1 MRRNG
6 NYEIVGEII
15 GLKPQRLAVDPDLSD
30 LRQALTWFN
39 TTEKKL
45 RYFDGTDVR
54 TLAVGDN
61 LDDYLQLA
69 GGEMTGPLTLAADA
83 VEDLEAV
90 TLQQHNAGLSTKQ
103 DTVTGAA
110 STVVADDLTSD
121 RIVVTTAEGK
131 IAVIEVAATKL
142 NHLINVESDI
152 QGLLDDKQ
160 DTIGYVPVNAAGDT
174 LTGNLNF
181 GSEHT
186 ATGLRKPTEPTDAV
200 RLIDL
205 DNLKADLDFQ
215 ADVQHVQ
222 RDGSLVDEGWPVVAG
237 APIRVIVTNL
247 ASLDASFGV
256 IEGLAENDI
265 IVKTAEGYV
274 VAYAVSEH
282 GAGVLTWATDLGKWL
297 KYDGTEWN
305 EHGGLSGVTA
315 ASGLGK
321 EDNTIFVRYGA
332 GTKASASGK
341 IAVSLKTEGCLQT
354 EFDGELSEADEAQV
368 ALQHNTQ
375 FKVVNK
381 QLALAAD
388 SITVTE
394 LAASAIGHGLVGGSG
409 DTVKVKAADTSIVVT
424 EDGVKLGDVSES
436 YLKFDV
442 GGTLTEPLKV
452 IAPTE
457 DANPATKK
465 YTDDG
470 LTAVIEKLNAQT
482 TRFEQSQFILDA
494 RQGTA
499 ETAYA
504 VEHNFGNI
512 GVIVA
517 VYGDDM
523 LQLIPDGIE
532 LVNEN
537 RVDVTLAN
545 PQNVLIVVQG
555 LKAITPPI
563 E

>member
-39 TTEKKL
+39 TTEQKL
-45 RYFDGTDVR
+45 RYFDGTEVR
-54 TLAVGDN
+54 TIAVGDN
-61 LDDYLQLA
+61 LDDYLALA
-69 GGEMTGPLTLAADA
+69 GGTMTGTLTLAADA

-90 TLQQHNAGLSTKQ
+90 TLQQQVEGLSKKQ
-103 DTVTGAA
+103 NSVTGAA
-110 STVVADDLTSD
+110 TSIVADDLTSD

-174 LTGNLNF
+174 LDGDLNF
-181 GSEHT
+181 GSEYT
-186 ATGLRKPTEPTDAV
+186 ATGLRKPSEPTDAV

-222 RDGSLVDEGWPVVAG
+222 RDGSLVDEEWPVVAG
-237 APIRVIVTNL
+237 APIRVIVTDL

-354 EFDGELSEADEAQV
+354 VFEGELSEADEAQV
-368 ALQHNTQ
+368 AFQHNAQ

-388 SITVTE
+388 SITATE
-394 LAASAIGHGLVGGSG
+394 LAASAISHGLVGGSG
-409 DTVKVKAADTSIVVT
+409 DVVKVKAADTSIVVA

-436 YLKFDV
+436 YLKFDA

-470 LTAVIEKLNAQT
+470 LTAAIEKLNAQT

-537 RVDVTLAN
+537 RIDVTLAN